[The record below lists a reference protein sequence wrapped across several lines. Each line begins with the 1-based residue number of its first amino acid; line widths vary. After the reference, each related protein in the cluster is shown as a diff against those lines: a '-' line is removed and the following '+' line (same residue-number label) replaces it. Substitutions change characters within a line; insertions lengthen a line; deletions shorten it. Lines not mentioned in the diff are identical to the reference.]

1 MNDRTMLMTESIL
14 LSHLPNAL
22 VKRGTVTAGS
32 DLNDYTQTG
41 SYMMDIKSGETVEN
55 LPPERPKNGLLIVL
69 NHFCLVQIIIPGYS
83 GGSILYR
90 IRWYSLDFHG
100 WREIATS
107 EIVTST

>member
-22 VKRGTVTAGS
+22 VKRGAVTAGS

-41 SYMMDIKSGETVEN
+41 FYMMDIKSGETVKN

-83 GGSILYR
+83 GDSILFR
-90 IRWYSLDFHG
+90 IRWYNLAFRD

-107 EIVTST
+107 KIVTST